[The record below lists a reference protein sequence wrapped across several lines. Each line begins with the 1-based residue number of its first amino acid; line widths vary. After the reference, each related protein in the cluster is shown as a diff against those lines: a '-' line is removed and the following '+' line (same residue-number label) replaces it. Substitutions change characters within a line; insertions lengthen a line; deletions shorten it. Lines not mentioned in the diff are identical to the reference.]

1 MDILNQMRE
10 FQKQMKEDLNEI
22 KEEQKKLNQKIES
35 CDQKIESCIEN
46 CQNFQILFLKEMI
59 QNFQNMLN
67 KISGEK
73 NENDN

>member
-1 MDILNQMRE
+1 MDILKQMRE
-10 FQKQMKEDLNEI
+10 FQKQIKEDLNEI
-22 KEEQKKLNQKIES
+22 KEEQKKLNQK
-35 CDQKIESCIEN
+35 IEN

>member
-22 KEEQKKLNQKIES
+22 KEEQKKLN
-35 CDQKIESCIEN
+35 QKIESCIEN